1 MPSAM
6 KTHRSDHAFT
16 LIELLIVLAVIA
28 ILAALMLPA
37 LAQAKEKARRIS
49 CLSNLKQISLA
60 MHLFVTDHER
70 YPWRL
75 AQAEGG
81 SFGQQRI
88 HHTFRA
94 MREELD
100 SLKVLVCPSDKR
112 DPSSDFVSLLDT
124 NISYFVGVDTKEDR
138 SGMLLAGDF
147 NLQGGRPNQSCPV
160 AGATRVTM
168 EFARRDVTNAFW
180 GEKPHRRVGNVTI
193 GDSSAHQV
201 DFRKTREILRSSDDD
216 RNAFNNHLLK
226 PR

>member
-1 MPSAM
+1 M
-6 KTHRSDHAFT
+6 KTHRPSHAFT
-16 LIELLIVLAVIA
+16 LIELLVVIA
-28 ILAALMLPA
+28 IISILAALMLPA
-37 LAQAKEKARRIS
+37 LAQAKEKARRIA

-75 AQAEGG
+75 PQAEEG
-81 SFGQQRI
+81 SFGRQRI
-88 HHTFRA
+88 HYTFRA
-94 MREELD
+94 MHDELD

-112 DPSSDFVSLLDT
+112 LPALDFASLLDT

-147 NLQGGRPNQSCPV
+147 NLEGGRPNRSCPV
-160 AGATRVTM
+160 AGVNGVTM
-168 EFARRDVTNAFW
+168 EFAARDVTNANW

-201 DFRKTREILRSSDDD
+201 NARKTQEILRTSDDD
-216 RNAFNNHLLK
+216 RNAFNNHILK